1 MFILLLWWMNLK
13 IDVINVLIW
22 IFAAVIFLVEYYL
35 LCQSVNINEMWRQND
50 VNIVLASF
58 LVYIYTLTVISKRQ
72 NDFQVI
78 KYKWHWNT
86 DWLVHR
92 KMCRTLHTI
101 TFYPVRHSSVC
112 WQIKAVKPCKNPR
125 FSMVRKIGVPVII

>member
-1 MFILLLWWMNLK
+1 MNLK

-86 DWLVHR
+86 D
-92 KMCRTLHTI
+92 
-101 TFYPVRHSSVC
+101 
-112 WQIKAVKPCKNPR
+112 
-125 FSMVRKIGVPVII
+125 